1 MKILI
6 TNDSQN
12 VVVVT
17 DFSDITQQNSGLI
30 GQAIMELKIIIDRLM
45 NIYVG
50 GGEDEE
56 DEE

>member
-50 GGEDEE
+50 GGDEE